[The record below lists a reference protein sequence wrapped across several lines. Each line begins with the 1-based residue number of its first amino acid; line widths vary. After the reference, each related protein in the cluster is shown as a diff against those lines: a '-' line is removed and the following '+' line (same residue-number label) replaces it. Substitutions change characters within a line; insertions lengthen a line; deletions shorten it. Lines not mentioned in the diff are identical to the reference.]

1 MKKKLGMLLAVL
13 LTFGMTVGVFA
24 DAGKTQQ
31 VDYKTDY
38 YMIVESPDG
47 GVDMY
52 SEADASSPK
61 LNDELIPNGTAI
73 HVEGETTDEAGKVWV
88 YAQLH
93 GMFGF
98 LEENYLKPA
107 TLAEAVASELAL
119 YGSKDANYSI
129 TVNAKEDGSV
139 CLYKGPG
146 KKYGTVSGGC
156 NIANGEKLYIDT
168 EVDTGKDG
176 IWGHTE
182 AGDVSGW
189 VNIAEATNTEES
201 TVELVPE
208 TEKEAE
214 DGSQSV
220 QAGENTSEVGKAGTE
235 GKDSSD
241 VEAEPT
247 GTPTPKPEKTS
258 TPAPK
263 PTESPKPQPT
273 TSPKPTETPNP
284 TPTEAVKPGEKPT
297 PEPAPVEVKANK
309 ITLNKENVTFTALNQ
324 TFSLSATVTPENAE
338 EKAVGWNSNNMS
350 VVTVDKDGK
359 ITAVGKGSA
368 EVFCFLKSN
377 GEVFA
382 KCSVTVQIPDTQ
394 PEPTKPEQKPTEPE
408 VVKVSGI
415 TLNPDISL
423 KIEEGNS
430 SKVTATVVPS
440 NATNSSVKW
449 VSSSPDVATVD
460 DNGNVT
466 ALKAGSTTVTCTAVD
481 GSGVSVSCH
490 VTVTAKSTT
499 TDPSEQDKTDPTYTF
514 TVRGGALDF
523 KSVFNGGDSANIL
536 ITTDAPID
544 KLMIT
549 MSNNSIQYN
558 DLFYDSEY
566 NYYAFSLYARKK
578 SDLCRVSINRDG
590 KQVWF
595 KDVKV
600 LSDDQNWAIYE
611 SWLNGVL
618 ENIKGSTS
626 DFDKLNPIQKVTL
639 LGQYILDNYDYNA
652 DPNKSF
658 HNDGCGNCNASSFVL
673 KDYAQRLGLRS
684 KVVTPK
690 AYVVNNPS
698 HVVAKVWYDGDAYLI
713 EAGYQGKA
721 GNRGKVTCVKESK

>member
-13 LTFGMTVGVFA
+13 LTFCMTVGVFA

-73 HVEGETTDEAGKVWV
+73 HVEGETTDEAGMVWV

-235 GKDSSD
+235 GKDIGD
-241 VEAEPT
+241 AEAEPT

-263 PTESPKPQPT
+263 LTETSTPAPEPTKKATAASE
-273 TSPKPTETPNP
+273 PTETSTPAP
-284 TPTEAVKPGEKPT
+284 EPTEASTPAPEPTEASTPT
-297 PEPAPVEVKANK
+297 PEPTE
-309 ITLNKENVTFTALNQ
+309 T
-324 TFSLSATVTPENAE
+324 STP
-338 EKAVGWNSNNMS
+338 
-350 VVTVDKDGK
+350 T
-359 ITAVGKGSA
+359 
-368 EVFCFLKSN
+368 
-377 GEVFA
+377 
-382 KCSVTVQIPDTQ
+382 
-394 PEPTKPEQKPTEPE
+394 PEPTETSTPTPEPSETIAPTEE
-408 VVKVSGI
+408 AA
-415 TLNPDISL
+415 
-423 KIEEGNS
+423 
-430 SKVTATVVPS
+430 VT
-440 NATNSSVKW
+440 
-449 VSSSPDVATVD
+449 
-460 DNGNVT
+460 T
-466 ALKAGSTTVTCTAVD
+466 A
-481 GSGVSVSCH
+481 
-490 VTVTAKSTT
+490 
-499 TDPSEQDKTDPTYTF
+499 PSE
-514 TVRGGALDF
+514 
-523 KSVFNGGDSANIL
+523 SAE
-536 ITTDAPID
+536 
-544 KLMIT
+544 
-549 MSNNSIQYN
+549 Q
-558 DLFYDSEY
+558 E
-566 NYYAFSLYARKK
+566 
-578 SDLCRVSINRDG
+578 
-590 KQVWF
+590 
-595 KDVKV
+595 
-600 LSDDQNWAIYE
+600 
-611 SWLNGVL
+611 
-618 ENIKGSTS
+618 
-626 DFDKLNPIQKVTL
+626 
-639 LGQYILDNYDYNA
+639 
-652 DPNKSF
+652 
-658 HNDGCGNCNASSFVL
+658 ASSENVESTDKGMNSVIWILVVVIIIGIAVVIWLL
-673 KDYAQRLGLRS
+673 K
-684 KVVTPK
+684 KK
-690 AYVVNNPS
+690 
-698 HVVAKVWYDGDAYLI
+698 
-713 EAGYQGKA
+713 GK
-721 GNRGKVTCVKESK
+721 NSES

>member
-73 HVEGETTDEAGKVWV
+73 HVEGETTDEAGMVWV

-129 TVNAKEDGSV
+129 TVNAKDNGSV

-220 QAGENTSEVGKAGTE
+220 QDGENTSEVGKAGTE
-235 GKDSSD
+235 GKDISD
-241 VEAEPT
+241 VETEPT
-247 GTPTPKPEKTS
+247 GTPAPKPEKTS

-263 PTESPKPQPT
+263 PAETSTPAPEPTEKATAASE
-273 TSPKPTETPNP
+273 PTETSI
-284 TPTEAVKPGEKPT
+284 PT
-297 PEPAPVEVKANK
+297 PEPTEAG
-309 ITLNKENVTFTALNQ
+309 
-324 TFSLSATVTPENAE
+324 TP
-338 EKAVGWNSNNMS
+338 
-350 VVTVDKDGK
+350 T
-359 ITAVGKGSA
+359 
-368 EVFCFLKSN
+368 
-377 GEVFA
+377 
-382 KCSVTVQIPDTQ
+382 
-394 PEPTKPEQKPTEPE
+394 PEPTETSTPTPEPTETSTPTPE
-408 VVKVSGI
+408 PSETI
-415 TLNPDISL
+415 APT
-423 KIEEGNS
+423 EEAA
-430 SKVTATVVPS
+430 VTAAPS
-440 NATNSSVKW
+440 ESAEQEASSENVESTDKGMSSVIW
-449 VSSSPDVATVD
+449 ILVVVIIIGIAV
-460 DNGNVT
+460 VIWL
-466 ALKAGSTTVTCTAVD
+466 LKKKG
-481 GSGVSVSCH
+481 
-490 VTVTAKSTT
+490 KN
-499 TDPSEQDKTDPTYTF
+499 SE
-514 TVRGGALDF
+514 
-523 KSVFNGGDSANIL
+523 S
-536 ITTDAPID
+536 
-544 KLMIT
+544 
-549 MSNNSIQYN
+549 
-558 DLFYDSEY
+558 
-566 NYYAFSLYARKK
+566 
-578 SDLCRVSINRDG
+578 
-590 KQVWF
+590 
-595 KDVKV
+595 
-600 LSDDQNWAIYE
+600 
-611 SWLNGVL
+611 
-618 ENIKGSTS
+618 
-626 DFDKLNPIQKVTL
+626 
-639 LGQYILDNYDYNA
+639 
-652 DPNKSF
+652 
-658 HNDGCGNCNASSFVL
+658 
-673 KDYAQRLGLRS
+673 
-684 KVVTPK
+684 
-690 AYVVNNPS
+690 
-698 HVVAKVWYDGDAYLI
+698 
-713 EAGYQGKA
+713 
-721 GNRGKVTCVKESK
+721 

>member
-13 LTFGMTVGVFA
+13 LTFCMTVGVFA

-38 YMIVESPDG
+38 YMIVESPNG

-107 TLAEAVASELAL
+107 TLAEAVASELVL

-214 DGSQSV
+214 DSSKSV
-220 QAGENTSEVGKAGTE
+220 QDGENTSEVGKAGTE

-263 PTESPKPQPT
+263 PTETSTPAPEPT
-273 TSPKPTETPNP
+273 KKATAASEPTETSTPAP
-284 TPTEAVKPGEKPT
+284 EPTEASTPT
-297 PEPAPVEVKANK
+297 PEPTETSTPTPEPTETSTPTPEPSVTIAPTE
-309 ITLNKENVTFTALNQ
+309 E
-324 TFSLSATVTPENAE
+324 ATVTVAPSE
-338 EKAVGWNSNNMS
+338 
-350 VVTVDKDGK
+350 
-359 ITAVGKGSA
+359 SA
-368 EVFCFLKSN
+368 EQ
-377 GEVFA
+377 EA
-382 KCSVTVQIPDTQ
+382 
-394 PEPTKPEQKPTEPE
+394 
-408 VVKVSGI
+408 
-415 TLNPDISL
+415 
-423 KIEEGNS
+423 S
-430 SKVTATVVPS
+430 SKNVESTDKGMNSVIWILVVVIIIGI
-440 NATNSSVKW
+440 AVVIWLLKKKGKNS
-449 VSSSPDVATVD
+449 
-460 DNGNVT
+460 
-466 ALKAGSTTVTCTAVD
+466 
-481 GSGVSVSCH
+481 
-490 VTVTAKSTT
+490 
-499 TDPSEQDKTDPTYTF
+499 
-514 TVRGGALDF
+514 
-523 KSVFNGGDSANIL
+523 
-536 ITTDAPID
+536 
-544 KLMIT
+544 
-549 MSNNSIQYN
+549 
-558 DLFYDSEY
+558 
-566 NYYAFSLYARKK
+566 
-578 SDLCRVSINRDG
+578 
-590 KQVWF
+590 
-595 KDVKV
+595 
-600 LSDDQNWAIYE
+600 E
-611 SWLNGVL
+611 S
-618 ENIKGSTS
+618 
-626 DFDKLNPIQKVTL
+626 
-639 LGQYILDNYDYNA
+639 
-652 DPNKSF
+652 
-658 HNDGCGNCNASSFVL
+658 
-673 KDYAQRLGLRS
+673 
-684 KVVTPK
+684 
-690 AYVVNNPS
+690 
-698 HVVAKVWYDGDAYLI
+698 
-713 EAGYQGKA
+713 
-721 GNRGKVTCVKESK
+721 

>member
-13 LTFGMTVGVFA
+13 LTFCMTVGVFA

-73 HVEGETTDEAGKVWV
+73 HVEGETTDEAGMVWV

-107 TLAEAVASELAL
+107 TLAEAVASELVL

-182 AGDVSGW
+182 AGDISGW

-220 QAGENTSEVGKAGTE
+220 QDGENTSEVGKAGTE

-263 PTESPKPQPT
+263 PTGTSTPAPEPT
-273 TSPKPTETPNP
+273 KKATAASEPTETSI
-284 TPTEAVKPGEKPT
+284 PT
-297 PEPAPVEVKANK
+297 PEPTEAG
-309 ITLNKENVTFTALNQ
+309 
-324 TFSLSATVTPENAE
+324 TP
-338 EKAVGWNSNNMS
+338 
-350 VVTVDKDGK
+350 T
-359 ITAVGKGSA
+359 
-368 EVFCFLKSN
+368 
-377 GEVFA
+377 
-382 KCSVTVQIPDTQ
+382 
-394 PEPTKPEQKPTEPE
+394 PEPTETSTPTPEPTETSTPTPE
-408 VVKVSGI
+408 PSETI
-415 TLNPDISL
+415 APT
-423 KIEEGNS
+423 EEAA
-430 SKVTATVVPS
+430 VTA
-440 NATNSSVKW
+440 A
-449 VSSSPDVATVD
+449 
-460 DNGNVT
+460 
-466 ALKAGSTTVTCTAVD
+466 
-481 GSGVSVSCH
+481 
-490 VTVTAKSTT
+490 
-499 TDPSEQDKTDPTYTF
+499 PSE
-514 TVRGGALDF
+514 
-523 KSVFNGGDSANIL
+523 SAE
-536 ITTDAPID
+536 
-544 KLMIT
+544 
-549 MSNNSIQYN
+549 Q
-558 DLFYDSEY
+558 E
-566 NYYAFSLYARKK
+566 
-578 SDLCRVSINRDG
+578 
-590 KQVWF
+590 
-595 KDVKV
+595 
-600 LSDDQNWAIYE
+600 
-611 SWLNGVL
+611 
-618 ENIKGSTS
+618 
-626 DFDKLNPIQKVTL
+626 
-639 LGQYILDNYDYNA
+639 
-652 DPNKSF
+652 
-658 HNDGCGNCNASSFVL
+658 ASSENVESTDKGMNSVIWILVVVIIIGIAVVIWLL
-673 KDYAQRLGLRS
+673 K
-684 KVVTPK
+684 KK
-690 AYVVNNPS
+690 
-698 HVVAKVWYDGDAYLI
+698 
-713 EAGYQGKA
+713 GK
-721 GNRGKVTCVKESK
+721 NSES

>member
-13 LTFGMTVGVFA
+13 LTFCVTVGVFA

-107 TLAEAVASELAL
+107 TLAETVASELAL

-214 DGSQSV
+214 DSSKSV
-220 QAGENTSEVGKAGTE
+220 QDGENTSEVGKAGTE

-263 PTESPKPQPT
+263 PTETSTPAPEPT
-273 TSPKPTETPNP
+273 KKATAASEPTETSTPAP
-284 TPTEAVKPGEKPT
+284 EPTEASTPT
-297 PEPAPVEVKANK
+297 PEPTE
-309 ITLNKENVTFTALNQ
+309 T
-324 TFSLSATVTPENAE
+324 STP
-338 EKAVGWNSNNMS
+338 
-350 VVTVDKDGK
+350 T
-359 ITAVGKGSA
+359 
-368 EVFCFLKSN
+368 
-377 GEVFA
+377 
-382 KCSVTVQIPDTQ
+382 
-394 PEPTKPEQKPTEPE
+394 PEPTETSTPTPEPSVTIAPTEEAAVTVAPSE
-408 VVKVSGI
+408 SA
-415 TLNPDISL
+415 
-423 KIEEGNS
+423 EQEAS
-430 SKVTATVVPS
+430 SKNVESTDKGMNSVIWILVVVIIIGI
-440 NATNSSVKW
+440 AVVIWLLKKKGKNS
-449 VSSSPDVATVD
+449 
-460 DNGNVT
+460 
-466 ALKAGSTTVTCTAVD
+466 
-481 GSGVSVSCH
+481 
-490 VTVTAKSTT
+490 
-499 TDPSEQDKTDPTYTF
+499 
-514 TVRGGALDF
+514 
-523 KSVFNGGDSANIL
+523 
-536 ITTDAPID
+536 
-544 KLMIT
+544 
-549 MSNNSIQYN
+549 
-558 DLFYDSEY
+558 
-566 NYYAFSLYARKK
+566 
-578 SDLCRVSINRDG
+578 
-590 KQVWF
+590 
-595 KDVKV
+595 
-600 LSDDQNWAIYE
+600 E
-611 SWLNGVL
+611 S
-618 ENIKGSTS
+618 
-626 DFDKLNPIQKVTL
+626 
-639 LGQYILDNYDYNA
+639 
-652 DPNKSF
+652 
-658 HNDGCGNCNASSFVL
+658 
-673 KDYAQRLGLRS
+673 
-684 KVVTPK
+684 
-690 AYVVNNPS
+690 
-698 HVVAKVWYDGDAYLI
+698 
-713 EAGYQGKA
+713 
-721 GNRGKVTCVKESK
+721 

>member
-13 LTFGMTVGVFA
+13 LTFCMTVGVFA

-129 TVNAKEDGSV
+129 TVNAKDNGSV

-220 QAGENTSEVGKAGTE
+220 QDGENTSEVGKAGTE
-235 GKDSSD
+235 GKDISD
-241 VEAEPT
+241 VETEPT
-247 GTPTPKPEKTS
+247 GTPAPKPEKTS

-263 PTESPKPQPT
+263 PAETSTPAPEPTEKATAASE
-273 TSPKPTETPNP
+273 PTETSI
-284 TPTEAVKPGEKPT
+284 PT
-297 PEPAPVEVKANK
+297 PEPTEAGTPTPEPTETSTPTPEPTETSTPTPEPSETIAPTE
-309 ITLNKENVTFTALNQ
+309 E
-324 TFSLSATVTPENAE
+324 ATVTVAPSE
-338 EKAVGWNSNNMS
+338 
-350 VVTVDKDGK
+350 
-359 ITAVGKGSA
+359 SA
-368 EVFCFLKSN
+368 EQ
-377 GEVFA
+377 EA
-382 KCSVTVQIPDTQ
+382 
-394 PEPTKPEQKPTEPE
+394 
-408 VVKVSGI
+408 
-415 TLNPDISL
+415 
-423 KIEEGNS
+423 S
-430 SKVTATVVPS
+430 SKNVESTDKGMNSVIWILVVVIIIGI
-440 NATNSSVKW
+440 AVVIWLLKKKGKNS
-449 VSSSPDVATVD
+449 
-460 DNGNVT
+460 
-466 ALKAGSTTVTCTAVD
+466 
-481 GSGVSVSCH
+481 
-490 VTVTAKSTT
+490 
-499 TDPSEQDKTDPTYTF
+499 
-514 TVRGGALDF
+514 
-523 KSVFNGGDSANIL
+523 
-536 ITTDAPID
+536 
-544 KLMIT
+544 
-549 MSNNSIQYN
+549 
-558 DLFYDSEY
+558 
-566 NYYAFSLYARKK
+566 
-578 SDLCRVSINRDG
+578 
-590 KQVWF
+590 
-595 KDVKV
+595 
-600 LSDDQNWAIYE
+600 E
-611 SWLNGVL
+611 S
-618 ENIKGSTS
+618 
-626 DFDKLNPIQKVTL
+626 
-639 LGQYILDNYDYNA
+639 
-652 DPNKSF
+652 
-658 HNDGCGNCNASSFVL
+658 
-673 KDYAQRLGLRS
+673 
-684 KVVTPK
+684 
-690 AYVVNNPS
+690 
-698 HVVAKVWYDGDAYLI
+698 
-713 EAGYQGKA
+713 
-721 GNRGKVTCVKESK
+721 

>member
-13 LTFGMTVGVFA
+13 LTFCMTVGVFA

-73 HVEGETTDEAGKVWV
+73 HVEGETTDEAGMVWV

-220 QAGENTSEVGKAGTE
+220 QDGENTSEVGKAGTE
-235 GKDSSD
+235 GKDISD
-241 VEAEPT
+241 VETEPT
-247 GTPTPKPEKTS
+247 GTPAPKPEKTS

-263 PTESPKPQPT
+263 PAETSTPAPEPTEKATAASE
-273 TSPKPTETPNP
+273 PTETSI
-284 TPTEAVKPGEKPT
+284 PT
-297 PEPAPVEVKANK
+297 PEPTEAGTPTPEPTETSTPTPEPTETSTPTPEPSETIAPTE
-309 ITLNKENVTFTALNQ
+309 E
-324 TFSLSATVTPENAE
+324 ATVTVAPSE
-338 EKAVGWNSNNMS
+338 
-350 VVTVDKDGK
+350 
-359 ITAVGKGSA
+359 SA
-368 EVFCFLKSN
+368 EQ
-377 GEVFA
+377 EA
-382 KCSVTVQIPDTQ
+382 
-394 PEPTKPEQKPTEPE
+394 
-408 VVKVSGI
+408 
-415 TLNPDISL
+415 
-423 KIEEGNS
+423 S
-430 SKVTATVVPS
+430 SKNVESTDKGMNSVIWILVVVIIIGI
-440 NATNSSVKW
+440 AVVIWLLKKKGKNS
-449 VSSSPDVATVD
+449 
-460 DNGNVT
+460 
-466 ALKAGSTTVTCTAVD
+466 
-481 GSGVSVSCH
+481 
-490 VTVTAKSTT
+490 
-499 TDPSEQDKTDPTYTF
+499 
-514 TVRGGALDF
+514 
-523 KSVFNGGDSANIL
+523 
-536 ITTDAPID
+536 
-544 KLMIT
+544 
-549 MSNNSIQYN
+549 
-558 DLFYDSEY
+558 
-566 NYYAFSLYARKK
+566 
-578 SDLCRVSINRDG
+578 
-590 KQVWF
+590 
-595 KDVKV
+595 
-600 LSDDQNWAIYE
+600 E
-611 SWLNGVL
+611 S
-618 ENIKGSTS
+618 
-626 DFDKLNPIQKVTL
+626 
-639 LGQYILDNYDYNA
+639 
-652 DPNKSF
+652 
-658 HNDGCGNCNASSFVL
+658 
-673 KDYAQRLGLRS
+673 
-684 KVVTPK
+684 
-690 AYVVNNPS
+690 
-698 HVVAKVWYDGDAYLI
+698 
-713 EAGYQGKA
+713 
-721 GNRGKVTCVKESK
+721 

>member
-13 LTFGMTVGVFA
+13 LTFCMTVGVFA
-24 DAGKTQQ
+24 DAGKTQE

-52 SEADASSPK
+52 SEADTSSPK

-107 TLAEAVASELAL
+107 TLAEAVASELVL

-214 DGSQSV
+214 DSSKSV
-220 QAGENTSEVGKAGTE
+220 QDGENTSEVGKAGTE

-263 PTESPKPQPT
+263 PTETSTPAPEPT
-273 TSPKPTETPNP
+273 KKATAASEPTETSTPAP
-284 TPTEAVKPGEKPT
+284 EPTEASTPT
-297 PEPAPVEVKANK
+297 PEPTETSTPTPEPTETSTPTPEPSVTIAPTE
-309 ITLNKENVTFTALNQ
+309 E
-324 TFSLSATVTPENAE
+324 ATVTVAPSE
-338 EKAVGWNSNNMS
+338 
-350 VVTVDKDGK
+350 
-359 ITAVGKGSA
+359 SA
-368 EVFCFLKSN
+368 EQ
-377 GEVFA
+377 E
-382 KCSVTVQIPDTQ
+382 
-394 PEPTKPEQKPTEPE
+394 
-408 VVKVSGI
+408 
-415 TLNPDISL
+415 
-423 KIEEGNS
+423 
-430 SKVTATVVPS
+430 
-440 NATNSSVKW
+440 
-449 VSSSPDVATVD
+449 
-460 DNGNVT
+460 
-466 ALKAGSTTVTCTAVD
+466 
-481 GSGVSVSCH
+481 
-490 VTVTAKSTT
+490 
-499 TDPSEQDKTDPTYTF
+499 
-514 TVRGGALDF
+514 
-523 KSVFNGGDSANIL
+523 
-536 ITTDAPID
+536 
-544 KLMIT
+544 
-549 MSNNSIQYN
+549 
-558 DLFYDSEY
+558 
-566 NYYAFSLYARKK
+566 
-578 SDLCRVSINRDG
+578 
-590 KQVWF
+590 
-595 KDVKV
+595 
-600 LSDDQNWAIYE
+600 
-611 SWLNGVL
+611 
-618 ENIKGSTS
+618 
-626 DFDKLNPIQKVTL
+626 
-639 LGQYILDNYDYNA
+639 
-652 DPNKSF
+652 
-658 HNDGCGNCNASSFVL
+658 ASSENVESTDKGMNSVIWILVVVIIIGIAVVIWLL
-673 KDYAQRLGLRS
+673 K
-684 KVVTPK
+684 KK
-690 AYVVNNPS
+690 
-698 HVVAKVWYDGDAYLI
+698 
-713 EAGYQGKA
+713 GK
-721 GNRGKVTCVKESK
+721 NSES

>member
-73 HVEGETTDEAGKVWV
+73 HVEGETTDEAGMVWV

-235 GKDSSD
+235 GKDIGD
-241 VEAEPT
+241 AEAEPT

-263 PTESPKPQPT
+263 PAETSTPAPEPTEKATAASE
-273 TSPKPTETPNP
+273 PTETSI
-284 TPTEAVKPGEKPT
+284 PT
-297 PEPAPVEVKANK
+297 PEPTEAG
-309 ITLNKENVTFTALNQ
+309 
-324 TFSLSATVTPENAE
+324 TP
-338 EKAVGWNSNNMS
+338 
-350 VVTVDKDGK
+350 T
-359 ITAVGKGSA
+359 
-368 EVFCFLKSN
+368 
-377 GEVFA
+377 
-382 KCSVTVQIPDTQ
+382 
-394 PEPTKPEQKPTEPE
+394 PEPTETSTPTPEPTETSTPTPE
-408 VVKVSGI
+408 PSETI
-415 TLNPDISL
+415 APT
-423 KIEEGNS
+423 EEAA
-430 SKVTATVVPS
+430 VTAAPS
-440 NATNSSVKW
+440 ESAEQEASSENVESTDKGMSSVIW
-449 VSSSPDVATVD
+449 ILVVVIIIGIAV
-460 DNGNVT
+460 VIWL
-466 ALKAGSTTVTCTAVD
+466 LKKKG
-481 GSGVSVSCH
+481 
-490 VTVTAKSTT
+490 KN
-499 TDPSEQDKTDPTYTF
+499 SE
-514 TVRGGALDF
+514 
-523 KSVFNGGDSANIL
+523 S
-536 ITTDAPID
+536 
-544 KLMIT
+544 
-549 MSNNSIQYN
+549 
-558 DLFYDSEY
+558 
-566 NYYAFSLYARKK
+566 
-578 SDLCRVSINRDG
+578 
-590 KQVWF
+590 
-595 KDVKV
+595 
-600 LSDDQNWAIYE
+600 
-611 SWLNGVL
+611 
-618 ENIKGSTS
+618 
-626 DFDKLNPIQKVTL
+626 
-639 LGQYILDNYDYNA
+639 
-652 DPNKSF
+652 
-658 HNDGCGNCNASSFVL
+658 
-673 KDYAQRLGLRS
+673 
-684 KVVTPK
+684 
-690 AYVVNNPS
+690 
-698 HVVAKVWYDGDAYLI
+698 
-713 EAGYQGKA
+713 
-721 GNRGKVTCVKESK
+721 

>member
-13 LTFGMTVGVFA
+13 LTFCMTVGVFA

-73 HVEGETTDEAGKVWV
+73 HVEGETTDEAGMVWV

-107 TLAEAVASELAL
+107 TLAEAVASELVL

-235 GKDSSD
+235 GKDIGD
-241 VEAEPT
+241 AEAEPT

-263 PTESPKPQPT
+263 PTETSTPAPEPT
-273 TSPKPTETPNP
+273 KKATAASEPTETSTPAP
-284 TPTEAVKPGEKPT
+284 EPTEASTPAPEPTEASTPT
-297 PEPAPVEVKANK
+297 PEPTETSTPTPEPTETSTPTPEPSVTIAPTE
-309 ITLNKENVTFTALNQ
+309 E
-324 TFSLSATVTPENAE
+324 ATVTVAPSE
-338 EKAVGWNSNNMS
+338 
-350 VVTVDKDGK
+350 
-359 ITAVGKGSA
+359 SA
-368 EVFCFLKSN
+368 EQ
-377 GEVFA
+377 E
-382 KCSVTVQIPDTQ
+382 
-394 PEPTKPEQKPTEPE
+394 
-408 VVKVSGI
+408 
-415 TLNPDISL
+415 
-423 KIEEGNS
+423 
-430 SKVTATVVPS
+430 
-440 NATNSSVKW
+440 
-449 VSSSPDVATVD
+449 
-460 DNGNVT
+460 
-466 ALKAGSTTVTCTAVD
+466 
-481 GSGVSVSCH
+481 
-490 VTVTAKSTT
+490 
-499 TDPSEQDKTDPTYTF
+499 
-514 TVRGGALDF
+514 
-523 KSVFNGGDSANIL
+523 
-536 ITTDAPID
+536 
-544 KLMIT
+544 
-549 MSNNSIQYN
+549 
-558 DLFYDSEY
+558 
-566 NYYAFSLYARKK
+566 
-578 SDLCRVSINRDG
+578 
-590 KQVWF
+590 
-595 KDVKV
+595 
-600 LSDDQNWAIYE
+600 
-611 SWLNGVL
+611 
-618 ENIKGSTS
+618 
-626 DFDKLNPIQKVTL
+626 
-639 LGQYILDNYDYNA
+639 
-652 DPNKSF
+652 
-658 HNDGCGNCNASSFVL
+658 ASSENVESTDKGMNSVIWILVVVIIIGIAVVIWLL
-673 KDYAQRLGLRS
+673 KKKG
-684 KVVTPK
+684 K
-690 AYVVNNPS
+690 NN
-698 HVVAKVWYDGDAYLI
+698 
-713 EAGYQGKA
+713 
-721 GNRGKVTCVKESK
+721 ES

>member
-73 HVEGETTDEAGKVWV
+73 HVEGETTDEAGMVWV

-129 TVNAKEDGSV
+129 TVNAKDNGSV

-220 QAGENTSEVGKAGTE
+220 QDGENTSEVGKAGTE
-235 GKDSSD
+235 GKDISD
-241 VEAEPT
+241 VETEPT
-247 GTPTPKPEKTS
+247 GTPAPKPEKTS

-263 PTESPKPQPT
+263 PAETSTPAPEPTEKATAASE
-273 TSPKPTETPNP
+273 PTETSI
-284 TPTEAVKPGEKPT
+284 PT
-297 PEPAPVEVKANK
+297 PEPTEASTPTPEPTETSTPTPEPTETSTPTPEPSVTIAPTE
-309 ITLNKENVTFTALNQ
+309 E
-324 TFSLSATVTPENAE
+324 ATVTVAPSE
-338 EKAVGWNSNNMS
+338 
-350 VVTVDKDGK
+350 
-359 ITAVGKGSA
+359 SA
-368 EVFCFLKSN
+368 EQ
-377 GEVFA
+377 EA
-382 KCSVTVQIPDTQ
+382 
-394 PEPTKPEQKPTEPE
+394 
-408 VVKVSGI
+408 
-415 TLNPDISL
+415 
-423 KIEEGNS
+423 S
-430 SKVTATVVPS
+430 SKNVESTDKGMNSVIWILVVVIIIGI
-440 NATNSSVKW
+440 AVVIWLLKKKGKNS
-449 VSSSPDVATVD
+449 
-460 DNGNVT
+460 
-466 ALKAGSTTVTCTAVD
+466 
-481 GSGVSVSCH
+481 
-490 VTVTAKSTT
+490 
-499 TDPSEQDKTDPTYTF
+499 
-514 TVRGGALDF
+514 
-523 KSVFNGGDSANIL
+523 
-536 ITTDAPID
+536 
-544 KLMIT
+544 
-549 MSNNSIQYN
+549 
-558 DLFYDSEY
+558 
-566 NYYAFSLYARKK
+566 
-578 SDLCRVSINRDG
+578 
-590 KQVWF
+590 
-595 KDVKV
+595 
-600 LSDDQNWAIYE
+600 E
-611 SWLNGVL
+611 S
-618 ENIKGSTS
+618 
-626 DFDKLNPIQKVTL
+626 
-639 LGQYILDNYDYNA
+639 
-652 DPNKSF
+652 
-658 HNDGCGNCNASSFVL
+658 
-673 KDYAQRLGLRS
+673 
-684 KVVTPK
+684 
-690 AYVVNNPS
+690 
-698 HVVAKVWYDGDAYLI
+698 
-713 EAGYQGKA
+713 
-721 GNRGKVTCVKESK
+721 

>member
-13 LTFGMTVGVFA
+13 LIFCMTVGVFA

-107 TLAEAVASELAL
+107 TLAEAVASELVL

-235 GKDSSD
+235 GKDIGD
-241 VEAEPT
+241 AEAEPT

-263 PTESPKPQPT
+263 PTE
-273 TSPKPTETPNP
+273 TSTPAP
-284 TPTEAVKPGEKPT
+284 EPTEASTPAPEPTEASTPT
-297 PEPAPVEVKANK
+297 PEPTETSTPTPEPTETSTPTPEPSVTIAPTE
-309 ITLNKENVTFTALNQ
+309 E
-324 TFSLSATVTPENAE
+324 ATVTVAPSE
-338 EKAVGWNSNNMS
+338 
-350 VVTVDKDGK
+350 
-359 ITAVGKGSA
+359 SA
-368 EVFCFLKSN
+368 EQ
-377 GEVFA
+377 EA
-382 KCSVTVQIPDTQ
+382 
-394 PEPTKPEQKPTEPE
+394 
-408 VVKVSGI
+408 
-415 TLNPDISL
+415 
-423 KIEEGNS
+423 S
-430 SKVTATVVPS
+430 SKNVESTDKGM
-440 NATNSSVKW
+440 SSVIW
-449 VSSSPDVATVD
+449 ILVVVIIIGIAV
-460 DNGNVT
+460 VIWL
-466 ALKAGSTTVTCTAVD
+466 LKKKG
-481 GSGVSVSCH
+481 
-490 VTVTAKSTT
+490 KN
-499 TDPSEQDKTDPTYTF
+499 SE
-514 TVRGGALDF
+514 
-523 KSVFNGGDSANIL
+523 S
-536 ITTDAPID
+536 
-544 KLMIT
+544 
-549 MSNNSIQYN
+549 
-558 DLFYDSEY
+558 
-566 NYYAFSLYARKK
+566 
-578 SDLCRVSINRDG
+578 
-590 KQVWF
+590 
-595 KDVKV
+595 
-600 LSDDQNWAIYE
+600 
-611 SWLNGVL
+611 
-618 ENIKGSTS
+618 
-626 DFDKLNPIQKVTL
+626 
-639 LGQYILDNYDYNA
+639 
-652 DPNKSF
+652 
-658 HNDGCGNCNASSFVL
+658 
-673 KDYAQRLGLRS
+673 
-684 KVVTPK
+684 
-690 AYVVNNPS
+690 
-698 HVVAKVWYDGDAYLI
+698 
-713 EAGYQGKA
+713 
-721 GNRGKVTCVKESK
+721 

>member
-13 LTFGMTVGVFA
+13 LTFCVTVGVFA

-107 TLAEAVASELAL
+107 TLAETVASELAL

-214 DGSQSV
+214 DSSKSV
-220 QAGENTSEVGKAGTE
+220 QDGENTSEVGKAGTE

-263 PTESPKPQPT
+263 PTETSTPAPEPT
-273 TSPKPTETPNP
+273 KKATAASEPTETSTPAP
-284 TPTEAVKPGEKPT
+284 EPTEASTPT
-297 PEPAPVEVKANK
+297 PEPTETSTPTPEPTETSTPTPEPSVTIAPTE
-309 ITLNKENVTFTALNQ
+309 E
-324 TFSLSATVTPENAE
+324 ATVTVAPSE
-338 EKAVGWNSNNMS
+338 
-350 VVTVDKDGK
+350 
-359 ITAVGKGSA
+359 SA
-368 EVFCFLKSN
+368 EQ
-377 GEVFA
+377 EA
-382 KCSVTVQIPDTQ
+382 
-394 PEPTKPEQKPTEPE
+394 
-408 VVKVSGI
+408 
-415 TLNPDISL
+415 
-423 KIEEGNS
+423 S
-430 SKVTATVVPS
+430 SKNVESTDKGMNSVIRILVVVIIIGI
-440 NATNSSVKW
+440 AVVIWLLKKKGKNS
-449 VSSSPDVATVD
+449 
-460 DNGNVT
+460 
-466 ALKAGSTTVTCTAVD
+466 
-481 GSGVSVSCH
+481 
-490 VTVTAKSTT
+490 
-499 TDPSEQDKTDPTYTF
+499 
-514 TVRGGALDF
+514 
-523 KSVFNGGDSANIL
+523 
-536 ITTDAPID
+536 
-544 KLMIT
+544 
-549 MSNNSIQYN
+549 
-558 DLFYDSEY
+558 
-566 NYYAFSLYARKK
+566 
-578 SDLCRVSINRDG
+578 
-590 KQVWF
+590 
-595 KDVKV
+595 
-600 LSDDQNWAIYE
+600 E
-611 SWLNGVL
+611 S
-618 ENIKGSTS
+618 
-626 DFDKLNPIQKVTL
+626 
-639 LGQYILDNYDYNA
+639 
-652 DPNKSF
+652 
-658 HNDGCGNCNASSFVL
+658 
-673 KDYAQRLGLRS
+673 
-684 KVVTPK
+684 
-690 AYVVNNPS
+690 
-698 HVVAKVWYDGDAYLI
+698 
-713 EAGYQGKA
+713 
-721 GNRGKVTCVKESK
+721 

>member
-13 LTFGMTVGVFA
+13 LTFCMTVGVFA

-107 TLAEAVASELAL
+107 TLAEAVASELVL

-156 NIANGEKLYIDT
+156 NIANGEKLYIAT

-214 DGSQSV
+214 DGSQSI

-235 GKDSSD
+235 GKDIGD
-241 VEAEPT
+241 AEAEPT

-263 PTESPKPQPT
+263 PTETSTPAPEPT
-273 TSPKPTETPNP
+273 KKATAASEPTETSTPAP
-284 TPTEAVKPGEKPT
+284 EPTEASTPAPEPTEASTPT
-297 PEPAPVEVKANK
+297 PEPTE
-309 ITLNKENVTFTALNQ
+309 T
-324 TFSLSATVTPENAE
+324 STP
-338 EKAVGWNSNNMS
+338 
-350 VVTVDKDGK
+350 T
-359 ITAVGKGSA
+359 
-368 EVFCFLKSN
+368 
-377 GEVFA
+377 
-382 KCSVTVQIPDTQ
+382 
-394 PEPTKPEQKPTEPE
+394 PEPTETSTPTPEPSVTIAPTEE
-408 VVKVSGI
+408 AA
-415 TLNPDISL
+415 
-423 KIEEGNS
+423 
-430 SKVTATVVPS
+430 VT
-440 NATNSSVKW
+440 
-449 VSSSPDVATVD
+449 
-460 DNGNVT
+460 T
-466 ALKAGSTTVTCTAVD
+466 A
-481 GSGVSVSCH
+481 
-490 VTVTAKSTT
+490 
-499 TDPSEQDKTDPTYTF
+499 PSE
-514 TVRGGALDF
+514 
-523 KSVFNGGDSANIL
+523 SAE
-536 ITTDAPID
+536 
-544 KLMIT
+544 
-549 MSNNSIQYN
+549 Q
-558 DLFYDSEY
+558 E
-566 NYYAFSLYARKK
+566 
-578 SDLCRVSINRDG
+578 
-590 KQVWF
+590 
-595 KDVKV
+595 
-600 LSDDQNWAIYE
+600 
-611 SWLNGVL
+611 
-618 ENIKGSTS
+618 
-626 DFDKLNPIQKVTL
+626 
-639 LGQYILDNYDYNA
+639 
-652 DPNKSF
+652 
-658 HNDGCGNCNASSFVL
+658 ASSENVESTDKGMNSVIWILVVVIIIGIAVVIWLL
-673 KDYAQRLGLRS
+673 K
-684 KVVTPK
+684 KK
-690 AYVVNNPS
+690 
-698 HVVAKVWYDGDAYLI
+698 
-713 EAGYQGKA
+713 GK
-721 GNRGKVTCVKESK
+721 NSES

>member
-13 LTFGMTVGVFA
+13 LTFCVTVGVFA

-107 TLAEAVASELAL
+107 TLAEAVASELVL

-214 DGSQSV
+214 DSSKSV
-220 QAGENTSEVGKAGTE
+220 QDGENTSEVGKAGTE

-263 PTESPKPQPT
+263 PTETSTPAPEPT
-273 TSPKPTETPNP
+273 KKATAASEPTETSTPAP
-284 TPTEAVKPGEKPT
+284 EPTEASTPT
-297 PEPAPVEVKANK
+297 PEPTETSTPTPEPTETSTPTPEPSVTIAPTE
-309 ITLNKENVTFTALNQ
+309 E
-324 TFSLSATVTPENAE
+324 ATVTVAPSE
-338 EKAVGWNSNNMS
+338 
-350 VVTVDKDGK
+350 
-359 ITAVGKGSA
+359 SA
-368 EVFCFLKSN
+368 EQ
-377 GEVFA
+377 EA
-382 KCSVTVQIPDTQ
+382 
-394 PEPTKPEQKPTEPE
+394 
-408 VVKVSGI
+408 
-415 TLNPDISL
+415 
-423 KIEEGNS
+423 S
-430 SKVTATVVPS
+430 SKNVESTDKGMNSVIWILVVVIIIGI
-440 NATNSSVKW
+440 AVVIWLLKKKGKNS
-449 VSSSPDVATVD
+449 
-460 DNGNVT
+460 
-466 ALKAGSTTVTCTAVD
+466 
-481 GSGVSVSCH
+481 
-490 VTVTAKSTT
+490 
-499 TDPSEQDKTDPTYTF
+499 
-514 TVRGGALDF
+514 
-523 KSVFNGGDSANIL
+523 
-536 ITTDAPID
+536 
-544 KLMIT
+544 
-549 MSNNSIQYN
+549 
-558 DLFYDSEY
+558 
-566 NYYAFSLYARKK
+566 
-578 SDLCRVSINRDG
+578 
-590 KQVWF
+590 
-595 KDVKV
+595 
-600 LSDDQNWAIYE
+600 E
-611 SWLNGVL
+611 S
-618 ENIKGSTS
+618 
-626 DFDKLNPIQKVTL
+626 
-639 LGQYILDNYDYNA
+639 
-652 DPNKSF
+652 
-658 HNDGCGNCNASSFVL
+658 
-673 KDYAQRLGLRS
+673 
-684 KVVTPK
+684 
-690 AYVVNNPS
+690 
-698 HVVAKVWYDGDAYLI
+698 
-713 EAGYQGKA
+713 
-721 GNRGKVTCVKESK
+721 

>member
-13 LTFGMTVGVFA
+13 LTFCMTVGVFA

-73 HVEGETTDEAGKVWV
+73 HVEGETTDEAGMVWV

-263 PTESPKPQPT
+263 PTETSTPAPEPT
-273 TSPKPTETPNP
+273 KKATAASEPTETSTPAP
-284 TPTEAVKPGEKPT
+284 EPTEASTPAPEPTEASTPT
-297 PEPAPVEVKANK
+297 PEPTETSTPTPEPTETSTPTPEPSVTIAPTE
-309 ITLNKENVTFTALNQ
+309 E
-324 TFSLSATVTPENAE
+324 ATVTVAPSE
-338 EKAVGWNSNNMS
+338 
-350 VVTVDKDGK
+350 
-359 ITAVGKGSA
+359 SA
-368 EVFCFLKSN
+368 EQ
-377 GEVFA
+377 EA
-382 KCSVTVQIPDTQ
+382 
-394 PEPTKPEQKPTEPE
+394 
-408 VVKVSGI
+408 
-415 TLNPDISL
+415 
-423 KIEEGNS
+423 S
-430 SKVTATVVPS
+430 SKNVESTDKGMNSVIWILVVVIIIGI
-440 NATNSSVKW
+440 AVVIWLLKKKGKNS
-449 VSSSPDVATVD
+449 
-460 DNGNVT
+460 
-466 ALKAGSTTVTCTAVD
+466 
-481 GSGVSVSCH
+481 
-490 VTVTAKSTT
+490 
-499 TDPSEQDKTDPTYTF
+499 
-514 TVRGGALDF
+514 
-523 KSVFNGGDSANIL
+523 
-536 ITTDAPID
+536 
-544 KLMIT
+544 
-549 MSNNSIQYN
+549 
-558 DLFYDSEY
+558 
-566 NYYAFSLYARKK
+566 
-578 SDLCRVSINRDG
+578 
-590 KQVWF
+590 
-595 KDVKV
+595 
-600 LSDDQNWAIYE
+600 E
-611 SWLNGVL
+611 S
-618 ENIKGSTS
+618 
-626 DFDKLNPIQKVTL
+626 
-639 LGQYILDNYDYNA
+639 
-652 DPNKSF
+652 
-658 HNDGCGNCNASSFVL
+658 
-673 KDYAQRLGLRS
+673 
-684 KVVTPK
+684 
-690 AYVVNNPS
+690 
-698 HVVAKVWYDGDAYLI
+698 
-713 EAGYQGKA
+713 
-721 GNRGKVTCVKESK
+721 

>member
-13 LTFGMTVGVFA
+13 LTFCMTVGVFA

-73 HVEGETTDEAGKVWV
+73 HVEGETTDEAGMVWV

-220 QAGENTSEVGKAGTE
+220 QDGENTSEVGKAGTE
-235 GKDSSD
+235 GKGISD
-241 VEAEPT
+241 AEAEPT

-258 TPAPK
+258 TP
-263 PTESPKPQPT
+263 T
-273 TSPKPTETPNP
+273 PKPTETSTPAP
-284 TPTEAVKPGEKPT
+284 EPTETSTPT
-297 PEPAPVEVKANK
+297 PEPSETSMP
-309 ITLNKENVTFTALNQ
+309 T
-324 TFSLSATVTPENAE
+324 
-338 EKAVGWNSNNMS
+338 
-350 VVTVDKDGK
+350 
-359 ITAVGKGSA
+359 
-368 EVFCFLKSN
+368 
-377 GEVFA
+377 
-382 KCSVTVQIPDTQ
+382 
-394 PEPTKPEQKPTEPE
+394 PEPTETSTPTPEPTETSTPTPE
-408 VVKVSGI
+408 PTETS
-415 TLNPDISL
+415 TPTPEP
-423 KIEEGNS
+423 IETIAPTEEAA
-430 SKVTATVVPS
+430 VTAAPS
-440 NATNSSVKW
+440 ESAEQEASSENVESTDKGMSSVIW
-449 VSSSPDVATVD
+449 ILVVVIIIGIAV
-460 DNGNVT
+460 VIWL
-466 ALKAGSTTVTCTAVD
+466 LKKKG
-481 GSGVSVSCH
+481 
-490 VTVTAKSTT
+490 KN
-499 TDPSEQDKTDPTYTF
+499 SE
-514 TVRGGALDF
+514 
-523 KSVFNGGDSANIL
+523 S
-536 ITTDAPID
+536 
-544 KLMIT
+544 
-549 MSNNSIQYN
+549 
-558 DLFYDSEY
+558 
-566 NYYAFSLYARKK
+566 
-578 SDLCRVSINRDG
+578 
-590 KQVWF
+590 
-595 KDVKV
+595 
-600 LSDDQNWAIYE
+600 
-611 SWLNGVL
+611 
-618 ENIKGSTS
+618 
-626 DFDKLNPIQKVTL
+626 
-639 LGQYILDNYDYNA
+639 
-652 DPNKSF
+652 
-658 HNDGCGNCNASSFVL
+658 
-673 KDYAQRLGLRS
+673 
-684 KVVTPK
+684 
-690 AYVVNNPS
+690 
-698 HVVAKVWYDGDAYLI
+698 
-713 EAGYQGKA
+713 
-721 GNRGKVTCVKESK
+721 

>member
-13 LTFGMTVGVFA
+13 LTFCVTVGVFA

-107 TLAEAVASELAL
+107 TLAEAVASELVL

-235 GKDSSD
+235 GKDIGD
-241 VEAEPT
+241 AEAEPT

-258 TPAPK
+258 TP
-263 PTESPKPQPT
+263 T
-273 TSPKPTETPNP
+273 PKPTETSTPVPEP
-284 TPTEAVKPGEKPT
+284 TKKATAASEPTETSTPAPEPTETSTPT
-297 PEPAPVEVKANK
+297 PEPTETSTPTPEPTETSTPTPEPTETSTPTPEPSVTIAPTE
-309 ITLNKENVTFTALNQ
+309 E
-324 TFSLSATVTPENAE
+324 ATVTVAPSE
-338 EKAVGWNSNNMS
+338 
-350 VVTVDKDGK
+350 
-359 ITAVGKGSA
+359 SA
-368 EVFCFLKSN
+368 EQ
-377 GEVFA
+377 EA
-382 KCSVTVQIPDTQ
+382 
-394 PEPTKPEQKPTEPE
+394 
-408 VVKVSGI
+408 
-415 TLNPDISL
+415 
-423 KIEEGNS
+423 S
-430 SKVTATVVPS
+430 SKNVESTDKGMNSVIWILVVVIIIGI
-440 NATNSSVKW
+440 AVVIWLLKKKGKNS
-449 VSSSPDVATVD
+449 
-460 DNGNVT
+460 
-466 ALKAGSTTVTCTAVD
+466 
-481 GSGVSVSCH
+481 
-490 VTVTAKSTT
+490 
-499 TDPSEQDKTDPTYTF
+499 
-514 TVRGGALDF
+514 
-523 KSVFNGGDSANIL
+523 
-536 ITTDAPID
+536 
-544 KLMIT
+544 
-549 MSNNSIQYN
+549 
-558 DLFYDSEY
+558 
-566 NYYAFSLYARKK
+566 
-578 SDLCRVSINRDG
+578 
-590 KQVWF
+590 
-595 KDVKV
+595 
-600 LSDDQNWAIYE
+600 E
-611 SWLNGVL
+611 S
-618 ENIKGSTS
+618 
-626 DFDKLNPIQKVTL
+626 
-639 LGQYILDNYDYNA
+639 
-652 DPNKSF
+652 
-658 HNDGCGNCNASSFVL
+658 
-673 KDYAQRLGLRS
+673 
-684 KVVTPK
+684 
-690 AYVVNNPS
+690 
-698 HVVAKVWYDGDAYLI
+698 
-713 EAGYQGKA
+713 
-721 GNRGKVTCVKESK
+721 

>member
-13 LTFGMTVGVFA
+13 LTFCMTVGVFA

-107 TLAEAVASELAL
+107 TLAEAVASELVL

-208 TEKEAE
+208 TEEEAE

-235 GKDSSD
+235 GKDIGD
-241 VEAEPT
+241 AEAEPT
-247 GTPTPKPEKTS
+247 GTPTSKPEKTS

-263 PTESPKPQPT
+263 PTE
-273 TSPKPTETPNP
+273 TSTPAP
-284 TPTEAVKPGEKPT
+284 EPTEASTPAPEPTEASTPT
-297 PEPAPVEVKANK
+297 PEPTETSTPTPEPTETSTPTPESSVTIAPTE
-309 ITLNKENVTFTALNQ
+309 E
-324 TFSLSATVTPENAE
+324 ATVTVAPSE
-338 EKAVGWNSNNMS
+338 
-350 VVTVDKDGK
+350 
-359 ITAVGKGSA
+359 SA
-368 EVFCFLKSN
+368 EQ
-377 GEVFA
+377 E
-382 KCSVTVQIPDTQ
+382 
-394 PEPTKPEQKPTEPE
+394 
-408 VVKVSGI
+408 
-415 TLNPDISL
+415 
-423 KIEEGNS
+423 
-430 SKVTATVVPS
+430 
-440 NATNSSVKW
+440 
-449 VSSSPDVATVD
+449 
-460 DNGNVT
+460 
-466 ALKAGSTTVTCTAVD
+466 
-481 GSGVSVSCH
+481 
-490 VTVTAKSTT
+490 
-499 TDPSEQDKTDPTYTF
+499 
-514 TVRGGALDF
+514 
-523 KSVFNGGDSANIL
+523 
-536 ITTDAPID
+536 
-544 KLMIT
+544 
-549 MSNNSIQYN
+549 
-558 DLFYDSEY
+558 
-566 NYYAFSLYARKK
+566 
-578 SDLCRVSINRDG
+578 
-590 KQVWF
+590 
-595 KDVKV
+595 
-600 LSDDQNWAIYE
+600 
-611 SWLNGVL
+611 
-618 ENIKGSTS
+618 
-626 DFDKLNPIQKVTL
+626 
-639 LGQYILDNYDYNA
+639 
-652 DPNKSF
+652 
-658 HNDGCGNCNASSFVL
+658 ASSENVESTDKGMNSVIWILVVVIIIGIAVVIWLL
-673 KDYAQRLGLRS
+673 K
-684 KVVTPK
+684 KK
-690 AYVVNNPS
+690 
-698 HVVAKVWYDGDAYLI
+698 
-713 EAGYQGKA
+713 GK
-721 GNRGKVTCVKESK
+721 NSES

>member
-73 HVEGETTDEAGKVWV
+73 HVEGETTDEAGMVWV

-129 TVNAKEDGSV
+129 TVNAKDNGSV

-220 QAGENTSEVGKAGTE
+220 QDGENTSEVGKAGTE
-235 GKDSSD
+235 GKDISD
-241 VEAEPT
+241 VETEPT
-247 GTPTPKPEKTS
+247 GTPAPKPEKTS

-263 PTESPKPQPT
+263 PAETSTPAPEPTEKATAASE
-273 TSPKPTETPNP
+273 PTETSI
-284 TPTEAVKPGEKPT
+284 PT
-297 PEPAPVEVKANK
+297 PEPTEAGTPTPEPTETSTPTPEPTETSTPTPEPSVTIAPTE
-309 ITLNKENVTFTALNQ
+309 E
-324 TFSLSATVTPENAE
+324 ATVTVAPSE
-338 EKAVGWNSNNMS
+338 
-350 VVTVDKDGK
+350 
-359 ITAVGKGSA
+359 SA
-368 EVFCFLKSN
+368 E
-377 GEVFA
+377 
-382 KCSVTVQIPDTQ
+382 
-394 PEPTKPEQKPTEPE
+394 QK
-408 VVKVSGI
+408 
-415 TLNPDISL
+415 
-423 KIEEGNS
+423 
-430 SKVTATVVPS
+430 
-440 NATNSSVKW
+440 
-449 VSSSPDVATVD
+449 
-460 DNGNVT
+460 
-466 ALKAGSTTVTCTAVD
+466 
-481 GSGVSVSCH
+481 
-490 VTVTAKSTT
+490 
-499 TDPSEQDKTDPTYTF
+499 
-514 TVRGGALDF
+514 
-523 KSVFNGGDSANIL
+523 
-536 ITTDAPID
+536 
-544 KLMIT
+544 
-549 MSNNSIQYN
+549 
-558 DLFYDSEY
+558 
-566 NYYAFSLYARKK
+566 
-578 SDLCRVSINRDG
+578 
-590 KQVWF
+590 
-595 KDVKV
+595 
-600 LSDDQNWAIYE
+600 
-611 SWLNGVL
+611 
-618 ENIKGSTS
+618 
-626 DFDKLNPIQKVTL
+626 
-639 LGQYILDNYDYNA
+639 
-652 DPNKSF
+652 
-658 HNDGCGNCNASSFVL
+658 ASSENVESTDKGMNSVIWILVVVIIIGIAVVIWLL
-673 KDYAQRLGLRS
+673 K
-684 KVVTPK
+684 KK
-690 AYVVNNPS
+690 
-698 HVVAKVWYDGDAYLI
+698 
-713 EAGYQGKA
+713 GK
-721 GNRGKVTCVKESK
+721 NSES

>member
-13 LTFGMTVGVFA
+13 LTFCMTVGVFA

-73 HVEGETTDEAGKVWV
+73 HVEGETTDEAGMVWV

-235 GKDSSD
+235 GKDIGD
-241 VEAEPT
+241 AEAEPT

-263 PTESPKPQPT
+263 PTE
-273 TSPKPTETPNP
+273 TSTPAP
-284 TPTEAVKPGEKPT
+284 EPTEASTPAPEPTEASTPT
-297 PEPAPVEVKANK
+297 PEPTETSTPTPEPTETSTPTPEPSVTIAPTE
-309 ITLNKENVTFTALNQ
+309 E
-324 TFSLSATVTPENAE
+324 ATVTVAPSE
-338 EKAVGWNSNNMS
+338 
-350 VVTVDKDGK
+350 
-359 ITAVGKGSA
+359 SA
-368 EVFCFLKSN
+368 EQ
-377 GEVFA
+377 E
-382 KCSVTVQIPDTQ
+382 
-394 PEPTKPEQKPTEPE
+394 
-408 VVKVSGI
+408 
-415 TLNPDISL
+415 
-423 KIEEGNS
+423 
-430 SKVTATVVPS
+430 
-440 NATNSSVKW
+440 
-449 VSSSPDVATVD
+449 
-460 DNGNVT
+460 
-466 ALKAGSTTVTCTAVD
+466 
-481 GSGVSVSCH
+481 
-490 VTVTAKSTT
+490 
-499 TDPSEQDKTDPTYTF
+499 
-514 TVRGGALDF
+514 
-523 KSVFNGGDSANIL
+523 
-536 ITTDAPID
+536 
-544 KLMIT
+544 
-549 MSNNSIQYN
+549 
-558 DLFYDSEY
+558 
-566 NYYAFSLYARKK
+566 
-578 SDLCRVSINRDG
+578 
-590 KQVWF
+590 
-595 KDVKV
+595 
-600 LSDDQNWAIYE
+600 
-611 SWLNGVL
+611 
-618 ENIKGSTS
+618 
-626 DFDKLNPIQKVTL
+626 
-639 LGQYILDNYDYNA
+639 
-652 DPNKSF
+652 
-658 HNDGCGNCNASSFVL
+658 ASSENVESTDKGMNSVIWILVVVIIIGIAVVIWLL
-673 KDYAQRLGLRS
+673 K
-684 KVVTPK
+684 KK
-690 AYVVNNPS
+690 
-698 HVVAKVWYDGDAYLI
+698 
-713 EAGYQGKA
+713 GK
-721 GNRGKVTCVKESK
+721 NSES

>member
-13 LTFGMTVGVFA
+13 LTFCMTVGVFA

-107 TLAEAVASELAL
+107 TLAEAVASELVL

-235 GKDSSD
+235 GKDIGD
-241 VEAEPT
+241 AEAEPT
-247 GTPTPKPEKTS
+247 GTPTSKPEKTS

-263 PTESPKPQPT
+263 PTETSTPAPEPT
-273 TSPKPTETPNP
+273 KKATAASEPTETSTPAP
-284 TPTEAVKPGEKPT
+284 EPTEASTPAPEPTEASTPT
-297 PEPAPVEVKANK
+297 PEPTETSTPTPEPTETSTPTPEPSVTIAPTE
-309 ITLNKENVTFTALNQ
+309 E
-324 TFSLSATVTPENAE
+324 ATVTVAPSENAE
-338 EKAVGWNSNNMS
+338 QEA
-350 VVTVDKDGK
+350 
-359 ITAVGKGSA
+359 
-368 EVFCFLKSN
+368 
-377 GEVFA
+377 
-382 KCSVTVQIPDTQ
+382 
-394 PEPTKPEQKPTEPE
+394 
-408 VVKVSGI
+408 
-415 TLNPDISL
+415 
-423 KIEEGNS
+423 S
-430 SKVTATVVPS
+430 SKNVESTDKGMNSVIWILVVVIIIGI
-440 NATNSSVKW
+440 AVVIWLLKKKGKNS
-449 VSSSPDVATVD
+449 
-460 DNGNVT
+460 
-466 ALKAGSTTVTCTAVD
+466 
-481 GSGVSVSCH
+481 
-490 VTVTAKSTT
+490 
-499 TDPSEQDKTDPTYTF
+499 
-514 TVRGGALDF
+514 
-523 KSVFNGGDSANIL
+523 
-536 ITTDAPID
+536 
-544 KLMIT
+544 
-549 MSNNSIQYN
+549 
-558 DLFYDSEY
+558 
-566 NYYAFSLYARKK
+566 
-578 SDLCRVSINRDG
+578 
-590 KQVWF
+590 
-595 KDVKV
+595 
-600 LSDDQNWAIYE
+600 E
-611 SWLNGVL
+611 S
-618 ENIKGSTS
+618 
-626 DFDKLNPIQKVTL
+626 
-639 LGQYILDNYDYNA
+639 
-652 DPNKSF
+652 
-658 HNDGCGNCNASSFVL
+658 
-673 KDYAQRLGLRS
+673 
-684 KVVTPK
+684 
-690 AYVVNNPS
+690 
-698 HVVAKVWYDGDAYLI
+698 
-713 EAGYQGKA
+713 
-721 GNRGKVTCVKESK
+721 

>member
-13 LTFGMTVGVFA
+13 LTFCMTVGVFA

-73 HVEGETTDEAGKVWV
+73 HVEGETTDEAGMVWV

-220 QAGENTSEVGKAGTE
+220 QDGENTSEVGKAGTE
-235 GKDSSD
+235 GKDVSD
-241 VEAEPT
+241 AEAEPT

-263 PTESPKPQPT
+263 PTETSTPAPEPT
-273 TSPKPTETPNP
+273 KKATAASEPTETSTPAP
-284 TPTEAVKPGEKPT
+284 EPTEASTPT
-297 PEPAPVEVKANK
+297 PEPTETSTPTPEPTETSTPTPEPSVTIAPTE
-309 ITLNKENVTFTALNQ
+309 E
-324 TFSLSATVTPENAE
+324 ATVTVAPSE
-338 EKAVGWNSNNMS
+338 
-350 VVTVDKDGK
+350 
-359 ITAVGKGSA
+359 SA
-368 EVFCFLKSN
+368 EQ
-377 GEVFA
+377 EA
-382 KCSVTVQIPDTQ
+382 
-394 PEPTKPEQKPTEPE
+394 
-408 VVKVSGI
+408 
-415 TLNPDISL
+415 
-423 KIEEGNS
+423 S
-430 SKVTATVVPS
+430 SKNVESTDKGMNSVIWILVVVIIIGI
-440 NATNSSVKW
+440 AVVIWLLKKKGKNS
-449 VSSSPDVATVD
+449 
-460 DNGNVT
+460 
-466 ALKAGSTTVTCTAVD
+466 
-481 GSGVSVSCH
+481 
-490 VTVTAKSTT
+490 
-499 TDPSEQDKTDPTYTF
+499 
-514 TVRGGALDF
+514 
-523 KSVFNGGDSANIL
+523 
-536 ITTDAPID
+536 
-544 KLMIT
+544 
-549 MSNNSIQYN
+549 
-558 DLFYDSEY
+558 
-566 NYYAFSLYARKK
+566 
-578 SDLCRVSINRDG
+578 
-590 KQVWF
+590 
-595 KDVKV
+595 
-600 LSDDQNWAIYE
+600 E
-611 SWLNGVL
+611 S
-618 ENIKGSTS
+618 
-626 DFDKLNPIQKVTL
+626 
-639 LGQYILDNYDYNA
+639 
-652 DPNKSF
+652 
-658 HNDGCGNCNASSFVL
+658 
-673 KDYAQRLGLRS
+673 
-684 KVVTPK
+684 
-690 AYVVNNPS
+690 
-698 HVVAKVWYDGDAYLI
+698 
-713 EAGYQGKA
+713 
-721 GNRGKVTCVKESK
+721 

>member
-13 LTFGMTVGVFA
+13 LTFCMTVGVFA

-61 LNDELIPNGTAI
+61 LNDELIPNGTSI

-107 TLAEAVASELAL
+107 TLAEAVASELVL

-235 GKDSSD
+235 GKDIGD
-241 VEAEPT
+241 AEAELT

-258 TPAPK
+258 TP
-263 PTESPKPQPT
+263 T
-273 TSPKPTETPNP
+273 PKPTETSTPVPEP
-284 TPTEAVKPGEKPT
+284 TKKATAASEPTETSTPAPEPTETSTPT
-297 PEPAPVEVKANK
+297 PEPTE
-309 ITLNKENVTFTALNQ
+309 T
-324 TFSLSATVTPENAE
+324 STPA
-338 EKAVGWNSNNMS
+338 
-350 VVTVDKDGK
+350 
-359 ITAVGKGSA
+359 
-368 EVFCFLKSN
+368 
-377 GEVFA
+377 
-382 KCSVTVQIPDTQ
+382 
-394 PEPTKPEQKPTEPE
+394 PEPTETSTPAPEPTETSTPIPE
-408 VVKVSGI
+408 
-415 TLNPDISL
+415 
-423 KIEEGNS
+423 
-430 SKVTATVVPS
+430 
-440 NATNSSVKW
+440 
-449 VSSSPDVATVD
+449 
-460 DNGNVT
+460 
-466 ALKAGSTTVTCTAVD
+466 
-481 GSGVSVSCH
+481 
-490 VTVTAKSTT
+490 
-499 TDPSEQDKTDPTYTF
+499 PSETIAPTEEAAVT
-514 TVRGGALDF
+514 TAP
-523 KSVFNGGDSANIL
+523 SESAE
-536 ITTDAPID
+536 
-544 KLMIT
+544 
-549 MSNNSIQYN
+549 Q
-558 DLFYDSEY
+558 E
-566 NYYAFSLYARKK
+566 
-578 SDLCRVSINRDG
+578 
-590 KQVWF
+590 
-595 KDVKV
+595 
-600 LSDDQNWAIYE
+600 
-611 SWLNGVL
+611 
-618 ENIKGSTS
+618 
-626 DFDKLNPIQKVTL
+626 
-639 LGQYILDNYDYNA
+639 
-652 DPNKSF
+652 
-658 HNDGCGNCNASSFVL
+658 ASSENVESTDKGMNSVIWILVVVIIIGIAVVIWLL
-673 KDYAQRLGLRS
+673 K
-684 KVVTPK
+684 KK
-690 AYVVNNPS
+690 
-698 HVVAKVWYDGDAYLI
+698 
-713 EAGYQGKA
+713 GK
-721 GNRGKVTCVKESK
+721 NSES

>member
-13 LTFGMTVGVFA
+13 LTFCMTVGVFA

-107 TLAEAVASELAL
+107 TLAETVASELAL

-214 DGSQSV
+214 DSSKSV
-220 QAGENTSEVGKAGTE
+220 QDGENTSEVGKAGTE

-247 GTPTPKPEKTS
+247 GTPTSKPEKTS

-263 PTESPKPQPT
+263 PTETSTPAPEPT
-273 TSPKPTETPNP
+273 KKATAASEPTETSTPAP
-284 TPTEAVKPGEKPT
+284 EPTEASTPAPEPTEASTPT
-297 PEPAPVEVKANK
+297 PEPTETSTPTPEPTETSTPTPEPSVTIAPTE
-309 ITLNKENVTFTALNQ
+309 E
-324 TFSLSATVTPENAE
+324 ATVTVAPSE
-338 EKAVGWNSNNMS
+338 
-350 VVTVDKDGK
+350 
-359 ITAVGKGSA
+359 SA
-368 EVFCFLKSN
+368 EQ
-377 GEVFA
+377 EA
-382 KCSVTVQIPDTQ
+382 
-394 PEPTKPEQKPTEPE
+394 
-408 VVKVSGI
+408 
-415 TLNPDISL
+415 
-423 KIEEGNS
+423 S
-430 SKVTATVVPS
+430 SKNVESTDKGMNSVIWILVVVIIIGI
-440 NATNSSVKW
+440 AVVIWLLKKKGKNS
-449 VSSSPDVATVD
+449 
-460 DNGNVT
+460 
-466 ALKAGSTTVTCTAVD
+466 
-481 GSGVSVSCH
+481 
-490 VTVTAKSTT
+490 
-499 TDPSEQDKTDPTYTF
+499 
-514 TVRGGALDF
+514 
-523 KSVFNGGDSANIL
+523 
-536 ITTDAPID
+536 
-544 KLMIT
+544 
-549 MSNNSIQYN
+549 
-558 DLFYDSEY
+558 
-566 NYYAFSLYARKK
+566 
-578 SDLCRVSINRDG
+578 
-590 KQVWF
+590 
-595 KDVKV
+595 
-600 LSDDQNWAIYE
+600 E
-611 SWLNGVL
+611 S
-618 ENIKGSTS
+618 
-626 DFDKLNPIQKVTL
+626 
-639 LGQYILDNYDYNA
+639 
-652 DPNKSF
+652 
-658 HNDGCGNCNASSFVL
+658 
-673 KDYAQRLGLRS
+673 
-684 KVVTPK
+684 
-690 AYVVNNPS
+690 
-698 HVVAKVWYDGDAYLI
+698 
-713 EAGYQGKA
+713 
-721 GNRGKVTCVKESK
+721 

>member
-13 LTFGMTVGVFA
+13 LTFCMTVGVFA

-119 YGSKDANYSI
+119 YGSKDENYSI

-139 CLYKGPG
+139 CLYKGPE

-214 DGSQSV
+214 DSSQSV
-220 QAGENTSEVGKAGTE
+220 QDGENTSEVGKAGTE

-263 PTESPKPQPT
+263 PTGTSTPAPEPT
-273 TSPKPTETPNP
+273 KKATAASEPTETSTPAP
-284 TPTEAVKPGEKPT
+284 EPTEASTPAPEPTETSTPT
-297 PEPAPVEVKANK
+297 PEPTETSTPTPEPSETMAPTEEAAVTVAPSESAEQEASS
-309 ITLNKENVTFTALNQ
+309 ENVESTDKGMNSVIWIL
-324 TFSLSATVTPENAE
+324 VVVIIIGI
-338 EKAVGWNSNNMS
+338 AVVIWLLKKKGKNS
-350 VVTVDKDGK
+350 
-359 ITAVGKGSA
+359 
-368 EVFCFLKSN
+368 
-377 GEVFA
+377 
-382 KCSVTVQIPDTQ
+382 
-394 PEPTKPEQKPTEPE
+394 
-408 VVKVSGI
+408 
-415 TLNPDISL
+415 
-423 KIEEGNS
+423 
-430 SKVTATVVPS
+430 
-440 NATNSSVKW
+440 
-449 VSSSPDVATVD
+449 
-460 DNGNVT
+460 
-466 ALKAGSTTVTCTAVD
+466 
-481 GSGVSVSCH
+481 
-490 VTVTAKSTT
+490 
-499 TDPSEQDKTDPTYTF
+499 
-514 TVRGGALDF
+514 
-523 KSVFNGGDSANIL
+523 
-536 ITTDAPID
+536 
-544 KLMIT
+544 
-549 MSNNSIQYN
+549 
-558 DLFYDSEY
+558 
-566 NYYAFSLYARKK
+566 
-578 SDLCRVSINRDG
+578 
-590 KQVWF
+590 
-595 KDVKV
+595 
-600 LSDDQNWAIYE
+600 E
-611 SWLNGVL
+611 S
-618 ENIKGSTS
+618 
-626 DFDKLNPIQKVTL
+626 
-639 LGQYILDNYDYNA
+639 
-652 DPNKSF
+652 
-658 HNDGCGNCNASSFVL
+658 
-673 KDYAQRLGLRS
+673 
-684 KVVTPK
+684 
-690 AYVVNNPS
+690 
-698 HVVAKVWYDGDAYLI
+698 
-713 EAGYQGKA
+713 
-721 GNRGKVTCVKESK
+721 